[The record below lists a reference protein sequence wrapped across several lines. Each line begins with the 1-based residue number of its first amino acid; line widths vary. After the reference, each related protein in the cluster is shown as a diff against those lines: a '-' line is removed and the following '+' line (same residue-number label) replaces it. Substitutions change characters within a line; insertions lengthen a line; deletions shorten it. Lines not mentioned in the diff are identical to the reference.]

1 VDAHEFFP
9 GGGTVRTDV
18 SDSVREHA
26 LRVFQDADKAAR
38 WMNTRLSEL
47 DEHTPEEL
55 LASDPE
61 AVDAVLDRL
70 EYGVFW

>member
-1 VDAHEFFP
+1 
-9 GGGTVRTDV
+9 
-18 SDSVREHA
+18 
-26 LRVFQDADKAAR
+26 
-38 WMNTRLSEL
+38 MNTRLSEL